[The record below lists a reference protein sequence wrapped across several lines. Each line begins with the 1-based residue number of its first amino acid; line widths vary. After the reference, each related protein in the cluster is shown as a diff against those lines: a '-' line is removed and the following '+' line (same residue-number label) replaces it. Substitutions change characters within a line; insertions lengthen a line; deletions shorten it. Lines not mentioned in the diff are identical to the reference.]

1 MIDSADNI
9 MKAIRLLDLE
19 AQTYTE
25 VKTADLVTLVVEIEA
40 ERRVSNQLSRE
51 LYRAEVRASNAIAD
65 GLAIMAEAPPR
76 LDVRA

>member
-19 AQTYTE
+19 AQAYTE
-25 VKTADLVTLVVEIEA
+25 VKTADLITLVVEIEA

-51 LYRAEVRASNAIAD
+51 LYRAEVRASNAIAE
-65 GLAIMAEAPPR
+65 GLKIMSEATPK
-76 LDVRA
+76 LDVRG